1 MFDCG
6 KSDDDRDGGSGD
18 SGSVGSDDS
27 GDDGSCGGTDG
38 SGARVGVGVGGE
50 MMVIV
55 RLLLFITRKYTIINT
70 NLKLINAKIHSFY
83 SIHIHLA

>member
-55 RLLLFITRKYTIINT
+55 RLLLLPENILSLTPTSNLLMQKYIHFIQSTFI
-70 NLKLINAKIHSFY
+70 
-83 SIHIHLA
+83 